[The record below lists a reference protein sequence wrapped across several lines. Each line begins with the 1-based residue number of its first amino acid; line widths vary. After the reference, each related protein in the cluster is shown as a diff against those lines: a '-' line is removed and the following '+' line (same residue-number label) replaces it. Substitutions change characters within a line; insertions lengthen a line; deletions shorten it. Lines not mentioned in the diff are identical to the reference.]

1 MKSKFI
7 DIYTVHGKRTINV
20 DNIASI
26 EDTANGTRI
35 IMNVTNK
42 DGEQIEYLA
51 QRVSQG
57 TTNPLVSDAD

>member
-20 DNIASI
+20 NNIASM

-35 IMNVTNK
+35 IMNVTSM

-51 QRVSQG
+51 QKVSQG
-57 TTNPLVSDAD
+57 TTNPFISDQD